1 MGLLGFDPE
10 LVATSIN
17 SVQTAYD
24 SLISAIATEMQ
35 TQFVNAM
42 QDKWACNDAQVFFS
56 QFKVVLDKLIT
67 ESNNTFE
74 SVIESMNSAASNW
87 AQNTGSTWS
96 SKTFTRIDKTMDVS
110 GIKENIN
117 GVRGVDP
124 QATEI
129 STKLMTIA
137 NNAISALTSAQT
149 AVDNCGFIG
158 GSSASSL
165 TASLA
170 KIKTNIENA
179 VNQISGDCASAIE
192 KTTQAYTNLDINIS
206 SAFGGG
212 NGGTSAMD
220 AAGNMSTLN

>member
-56 QFKVVLDKLIT
+56 QFKEVLDKLIT

-87 AQNTGSTWS
+87 AQNTGSAWS
-96 SKTFTRIDKTMDVS
+96 SKTFTRIDKTID
-110 GIKENIN
+110 EFLQYIN
-117 GVRGVDP
+117 
-124 QATEI
+124 
-129 STKLMTIA
+129 
-137 NNAISALTSAQT
+137 
-149 AVDNCGFIG
+149 
-158 GSSASSL
+158 
-165 TASLA
+165 
-170 KIKTNIENA
+170 
-179 VNQISGDCASAIE
+179 VN
-192 KTTQAYTNLDINIS
+192 NIS
-206 SAFGGG
+206 VDTEFGVESVT
-212 NGGTSAMD
+212 NEPIISIT
-220 AAGNMSTLN
+220 